1 MLLKTILYSQKFS
14 NKVTYKVLR
23 TSARPTS
30 MSTIQTL
37 DRLDIFDSRK
47 RSRMKQKYEILPPH
61 QIDWQVIGAGHLG
74 APTSLFLITD
84 TSLYVFNCGEGTQ
97 RMANISLAKSINNA
111 KNVFIT
117 GRSWK
122 NLGGLPGICLTL
134 KGYGEREIT
143 IHGPPG
149 CMDIYEATEGFLL
162 LRDFGVREFNKDKYV
177 DPAVEITQVV
187 LNRNEQLQPSEIHD
201 SWKMEGIQD
210 SDLTPYVSSVQ
221 AYICNFRP
229 RKGRLDAEKCFDQG
243 VPPGPLLGK
252 LKAGEDVTLADGRVV
267 KSCDVMEDSGPKLSS
282 LVLEIPDLGYMDAL
296 LENETLVE
304 NKNLQNLFHFTPPE
318 VLNDQRYI
326 NWMKQFD
333 SNVRHVFL
341 NSCSTGIG
349 QVSARIH
356 QAKLRLLN
364 KKLFPPLLGM
374 QSDPGAEFDVDQVF
388 FKFHD
393 MTAVQSTSGLRIQER
408 PENSVSM
415 STLSLYDENQIVHE
429 VMTGEDVI
437 IEEDKPEH
445 VAKLKE
451 ALEYSNNPPTK
462 STESDVK
469 KYPEISFLGT
479 GSSVPSK
486 YRNCTCILVETKP
499 DQFII
504 MDCGE
509 GSLGQ
514 INRLK
519 GKEGTEHILRN
530 LKCVYISHQH
540 ADHHLG
546 SINILIERDNYFKE
560 KNIEIDP
567 LFIVVTGKY
576 NEYLTVY
583 HKKIQSVLTNVEL
596 VKCEDLLMH
605 TQKDRYMQELPDLPK
620 IQLINAELK
629 SRFLSYT
636 SLSDIQTCRAIHC
649 RDAFCVTITTDTG
662 YKLSYSGDTRPCEK
676 FSAMG
681 KDSDLLIHEASF
693 DHCKIKD
700 AMIKKH
706 STYSEAIEIGKEMN
720 AKFTLLT
727 HFSQRYSK
735 SPLLW
740 EMEGEPNVGIAFDN
754 LVVNPENLEQLPY
767 LYPGLK
773 QIFHKD
779 FTEMQDRQEKDMF
792 YEDEDYDQK
801 REEQEEFKDVLI
813 QKIHQKQEQK
823 EQLFKR
829 INDWKKMKENLTSLA
844 HNRGKRRFVR
854 SLNAKSIAV
863 PDSLIDANQPEQDS
877 DNKNRRFIEV
887 KVNSRIAFDN
897 EKIKSEMKKGGGAR
911 SSSERIITSLEEIAT
926 TTNEEKE
933 EESQAAKKAKI
944 DNKLKT

>member
-1 MLLKTILYSQKFS
+1 MLSKTLLFSQKIS
-14 NKVTYKVLR
+14 NKVFGTVV
-23 TSARPTS
+23 RPRY
-30 MSTIQTL
+30 MSTLQTL
-37 DRLDIFDSRK
+37 DRLSIFNNR
-47 RSRMKQKYEILPPH
+47 RSKMKQKYEILPPH
-61 QIDWQVIGAGHLG
+61 QIDWQVIGAGQLG

-97 RMANISLAKSINNA
+97 RMANISLAKSINNTR
-111 KNVFIT
+111 NVFIT

-143 IHGPPG
+143 VHGPPG
-149 CMDIYEATEGFLL
+149 CMDIYEATQGFLL
-162 LRDFGVREFNKDKYV
+162 LRGFSVREFNKDKYV
-177 DPAVEITQVV
+177 DPAVEIKQVV
-187 LNRNEQLQPSEIHD
+187 LNRNEQLLPSDIHD
-201 SWKMEGIQD
+201 SWKMNG
-210 SDLTPYVSSVQ
+210 SKYSNMKPYVSSVQ
-221 AYICNFRP
+221 AYICNFLP
-229 RKGRLDAEKCFDQG
+229 RKGRLDAEKCFDKG

-252 LKAGEDVTLADGRVV
+252 LKAGEDVTLPDGRVV
-267 KSCDVMEDSGPKLSS
+267 KSSDVMEDSGPKLSS

-296 LENETLVE
+296 LENKSLVE
-304 NKNLQNLFHFTPPE
+304 NKNLQNMFHFTPPQ
-318 VLNDQRYI
+318 VLNDERYV
-326 NWMKQFD
+326 NWMKQFNSD
-333 SNVRHVFL
+333 VRHVFL
-341 NSCSTGIG
+341 NSASTGIG
-349 QVSARIH
+349 QVSVRIH

-364 KKLFPPLLGM
+364 KNLFPPLIGM
-374 QSDPGAEFDVDQVF
+374 EGDPGVNFNVDEVCF
-388 FKFHD
+388 NFHD
-393 MTAVQSTSGLRIQER
+393 MKAVQSTSGLRIQER
-408 PENSVSM
+408 PGTDVSM
-415 STLSLYDENQIVHE
+415 NNDLLYDEKQIEQE
-429 VMTGEDVI
+429 VMTAEDVMI
-437 IEEDKPEH
+437 QEDKEEH
-445 VAKLKE
+445 IAQLKE
-451 ALEYSNNPPTK
+451 AIEYSNNAPKK
-462 STESDVK
+462 SAESNEK

-546 SINILIERDNYFKE
+546 SINILIERDNYFKR

-596 VKCEDLLMH
+596 VKCEDLLFH
-605 TQKDRYMQELPDLPK
+605 TQKDSYMQEIPDLPK
-620 IQLINAELK
+620 IQLIDPALK

-636 SLSDIQTCRAIHC
+636 SLSDIETCRAIHC
-649 RDAFCVTITTDTG
+649 RDAFCVTMTTDSG
-662 YKLSYSGDTRPCEK
+662 YKLSYSGDTRPCEL
-676 FSAMG
+676 FSTMG

-706 STYSEAIEIGKEMN
+706 STYSEAIEVGKEMN

-754 LVVNPENLEQLPY
+754 LVVNPDNLEQLPY

-779 FTEMQDRQEKDMF
+779 FIEMQDRQERDMLN
-792 YEDEDYDQK
+792 EDEESDQK
-801 REEQEEFKDVLI
+801 RVEQEQFKDALI
-813 QKIHQKQEQK
+813 KKIHQRHEDK
-823 EQLFKR
+823 EQMFKR
-829 INDWKKMKENLTSLA
+829 INDWKKVKENLTTLA
-844 HNRGKRRFVR
+844 HERGKRRFVR
-854 SLNAKSIAV
+854 RVNTVSIPVPAKLLKIN
-863 PDSLIDANQPEQDS
+863 DQPEQDS
-877 DNKNRRFIEV
+877 EDKNRPFKTV
-887 KVNSRIAFDN
+887 KVNTKIAYDN
-897 EKIKSEMKKGGGAR
+897 QKMKKQMKNYAR
-911 SSSERIITSLEEIAT
+911 PQSSSKHVSDDEG
-926 TTNEEKE
+926 KVCE
-933 EESQAAKKAKI
+933 EEEDAQLAKKAKI
-944 DNKLKT
+944 DNKIKT